1 MTFGVSTRS
10 YFDRSN
16 SAMAGLTQ
24 QAEKL
29 QQQIST
35 GKKLQ
40 SPSDDPVAYQ
50 RLQAL
55 KLAGADEN
63 AYGANIKIA
72 QATLAQ
78 ADTQL
83 TEIATQ
89 IQQVTERAL
98 RGANGSL
105 SAADRKS
112 IATELNTMLE
122 TIVAAI
128 NVKDAR
134 GLPLFGG
141 TDGTVAATIATDGTG
156 KITFAAGK
164 QTAIPIGDDQ
174 AVLPSV
180 DAGEVL
186 KIGNGRDIGQVL
198 TALITSLDAG
208 TAPTDADRA
217 DLALLAEQVTQAQ
230 TSVGARGA
238 RVDLQAGYYTQAA
251 TQREDTRSALED
263 VDATKAITDLQR
275 TMTVLQATQA
285 SFSKLSQLSLF
296 DYIR

>member
-1 MTFGVSTRS
+1 MTFGVSTRN

-24 QAEKL
+24 AAEKL
-29 QQQIST
+29 QVQIST
-35 GKKLQ
+35 GRRLQ
-40 SPSDDPVAYQ
+40 APSDDSVAYQ
-50 RLQAL
+50 RLQVL
-55 KLAGADEN
+55 RRAGADEA
-63 AYGANIKIA
+63 AYGDNIKIA

-83 TEIATQ
+83 DEIATQ

-98 RGANGSL
+98 RGANASL
-105 SAADRKS
+105 SADDRKS
-112 IATELNTMLE
+112 LATELKTILQ
-122 TIVAAI
+122 TIVAAT

-141 TDGTVAATIATDGTG
+141 QADEAAAVLQDDGSIA
-156 KITFAAGK
+156 FAAGR
-164 QTAIPIGDDQ
+164 QTAIPIGDGQ
-174 AVLPSV
+174 AVAPSV
-180 DAGEVL
+180 NAGEVL
-186 KIGNGRDIGQVL
+186 KVEGGRDVGQVL
-198 TALITSLDAG
+198 TALIASLDAG
-208 TAPTDADRA
+208 VAPTDADRTE
-217 DLALLAEQVTQAQ
+217 LAAIAEQVTQAQ
-230 TSVGARGA
+230 TSVGARAA

-251 TQREDTRSALED
+251 TQREDTRSAIED

-296 DYIR
+296 DYLR

>member
-1 MTFGVSTRS
+1 MTFGVSTRN

-29 QQQIST
+29 QVQIST
-35 GKKLQ
+35 GKRLQ
-40 SPSDDPVAYQ
+40 APSDDSVAYQ
-50 RLQAL
+50 RLQVL
-55 KLAGADEN
+55 KRTGADEV

-83 TEIATQ
+83 DEIATQ

-98 RGANGSL
+98 RGATGTL
-105 SAADRKS
+105 SANDRKS
-112 IATELNTMLE
+112 IATELKSMLE
-122 TIVAAI
+122 TIVSAT

-134 GLPLFGG
+134 GLSLFGG
-141 TDGTVAATIATDGTG
+141 QGTEPAAALQPDGSIV
-156 KITFAAGK
+156 FASGR
-164 QTAIPIGDDQ
+164 QTAIPIGDGQ
-174 AVLPSV
+174 SVEPSV
-180 DAGEVL
+180 SAEDTL
-186 KIGNGRDIGQVL
+186 KIDGGRDIGQVL
-198 TALITSLDAG
+198 TALIAALDAG
-208 TAPTDADRA
+208 TAPADADRA
-217 DLALLAEQVTQAQ
+217 DLAAIAEQVTQAQ
-230 TSVGARGA
+230 TSVGARAA
-238 RVDLQAGYYTQAA
+238 RVDLQAGYYTQAT
-251 TQREDTRSALED
+251 TQREDTRSAIED
-263 VDATKAITDLQR
+263 VDATKAITELQK